1 MRINI
6 KTNGI
11 VKDKDVKA
19 VYLLDYALSKLSTK
33 RMLKANLDFVL
44 GKYGFKVTKEPSWP
58 PHKSMKSWKKK

>member
-44 GKYGFKVTKEPSWP
+44 GKYGFKVTKEPS
-58 PHKSMKSWKKK
+58 